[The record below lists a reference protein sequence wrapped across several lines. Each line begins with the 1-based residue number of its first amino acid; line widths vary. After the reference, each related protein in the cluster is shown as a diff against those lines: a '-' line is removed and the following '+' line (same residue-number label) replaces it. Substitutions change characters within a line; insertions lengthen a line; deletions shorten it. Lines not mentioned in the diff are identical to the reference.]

1 MFSDILNESLFVKI
15 VNKISRS
22 IIKII
27 YESGTAR
34 FFNKTAEKLKSYVP
48 SSKTAAIISHEGYFP
63 KRWNTSL
70 SAGILEGIFDLPN
83 KIFKMVYKNKDNKL
97 KESISVSLFIKAFAL
112 ILNNL
117 HTIAA
122 LMLLVVLIVP
132 HNMWNN
138 MYSTLGVVLLFLL
151 FAIRGIVRDEDIISL
166 KIFGFYLCIYVLA
179 IITAQIFSVFPG
191 ETLRFFIFY
200 ATCFI
205 LAAFIAGSVK
215 NTGQLYLMLKII
227 SIGVALTGVY
237 GIWQKISGV
246 QVNLSEVDINAN
258 EGLPGRIFST
268 MDNPNNYAEILVMLL
283 PFFAVVILNAKS
295 VFKKAV
301 YLCLMVPPLLSL
313 VLTFSRSSWIGFAA
327 AVMVFIFFKNK
338 KLLPFLI
345 IAGAA
350 MVPFLPGYIIN
361 RVLSIF
367 TGDSSTEYRMLIYKT
382 VMPIFRD
389 YWIFGVGLGKDIFV
403 NTASNYYAFTK
414 LVPLHSHNLY
424 MQVCFETGILGL
436 LAFFG
441 FLGSIIKRSIQ
452 NIYSTYDRL
461 SKDITTAGLSSLAG
475 ILTVGLAEYVWFYP
489 RVLLIFWTVIGI
501 MLAMNKITREKDG
514 GVKKDIRK
522 GGT

>member
-1 MFSDILNESLFVKI
+1 LFSDILNESLFVKI

-205 LAAFIAGSVK
+205 LA
-215 NTGQLYLMLKII
+215 
-227 SIGVALTGVY
+227 VY

-301 YLCLMVPPLLSL
+301 YLCLMIPPLLSL

-350 MVPFLPGYIIN
+350 MVPFLPGYQYSGII
-361 RVLSIF
+361 
-367 TGDSSTEYRMLIYKT
+367 
-382 VMPIFRD
+382 
-389 YWIFGVGLGKDIFV
+389 
-403 NTASNYYAFTK
+403 
-414 LVPLHSHNLY
+414 
-424 MQVCFETGILGL
+424 
-436 LAFFG
+436 G
-441 FLGSIIKRSIQ
+441 FLEWALEK
-452 NIYSTYDRL
+452 IYL
-461 SKDITTAGLSSLAG
+461 
-475 ILTVGLAEYVWFYP
+475 
-489 RVLLIFWTVIGI
+489 
-501 MLAMNKITREKDG
+501 
-514 GVKKDIRK
+514 
-522 GGT
+522 